1 MIPVAEIATSRDV
14 EALRQELQVI
24 HYLLLDLTKK
34 VESKPAEERLL
45 TTKEAARIMG
55 LSPGYLRNARVD
67 GSHGLPLPV
76 TVGIKAKRYRYSD
89 VMEYMKR
96 KGKAI

>member
-14 EALRQELQVI
+14 EAIRQELQAI
-24 HYLLLDLTKK
+24 RYLILDLNKK
-34 VESKPAEERLL
+34 IESKPAEERLL

-67 GSHGLPLPV
+67 GAHGLPLPV
-76 TVGIKAKRYRYSD
+76 TVGARTKRYRYSD
-89 VMEYMKR
+89 VAEYMKR